1 MSENIKRLNVPIP
14 AQLHKDLKVTVAKQG
29 KTLAQWV
36 LEAVQDKLQK
46 ESNTEK

>member
-14 AQLHKDLKVTVAKQG
+14 AQLHTELKVTVAKQG

-36 LEAVQDKLQK
+36 MEAIQDKLQK
-46 ESNTEK
+46 ESESKK